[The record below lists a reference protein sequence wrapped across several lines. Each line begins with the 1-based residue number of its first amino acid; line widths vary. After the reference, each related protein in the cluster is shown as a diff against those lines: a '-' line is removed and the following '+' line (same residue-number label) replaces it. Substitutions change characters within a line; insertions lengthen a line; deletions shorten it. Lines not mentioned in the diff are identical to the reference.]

1 MDFTKSYITASLPY
15 IKSRQN
21 NKKAPR
27 LRSQAKTA
35 ELIFCLLAEFNFCKF
50 LYILCGLIKSRRR
63 AVYTQVVVF
72 EAVPL
77 AAGIVAVIIAAV
89 SVYLFDFALCFL
101 IAERRLKHLDVLNAI
116 AHGCPNKH
124 LHDIR
129 HIAKYIVGTSAYY
142 YARALYGKVFNY
154 FRLIIKDVFM

>member
-1 MDFTKSYITASLPY
+1 MRSYQIPPTSCLY
-15 IKSRQN
+15 TG
-21 NKKAPR
+21 
-27 LRSQAKTA
+27 RS
-35 ELIFCLLAEFNFCKF
+35 
-50 LYILCGLIKSRRR
+50 
-63 AVYTQVVVF
+63 F

-89 SVYLFDFALCFL
+89 SVYLFDFTLCFL

-124 LHDIR
+124 LHNIR